1 MKIAI
6 CYHGLLRGIKN
17 TIESH
22 SRNIYDV
29 LDENNINYD
38 IFLHTWIIDDE
49 TLYDTKY
56 KHAIASDIN
65 NLKLLNCKKT
75 QVDNQADFLKNLDF
89 SQYFYEQEWTGTPPR
104 TNNQKGEWIPQ
115 LLKNHLC
122 ALESLKRVY
131 KLIQDSEINYDYILC
146 IRPDGLLTNKID
158 INFFKDLSENEI
170 AVPNNQRYN
179 GYCDQLAI
187 GKVEYMKYY
196 MMRIDEAPEFRKTKH
211 RIDAESYCRYI
222 IDKYAKV
229 KFIHYNYSKLIRN

>member
-6 CYHGLLRGIKN
+6 CYHGLLRGLK
-17 TIESH
+17 TTAKSH
-22 SRNIYDV
+22 NINIYDV
-29 LDENNINYD
+29 LDDNNIDYD

-49 TLYDTKY
+49 TLYDTTC

-65 NLKLLNCKKT
+65 NLKLLNCMKT
-75 QVDNQADFLKNLDF
+75 QVDNQGDFLKNLNF

-131 KLIQDSEINYDYILC
+131 KLIEDSKINYDYILC
-146 IRPDGLLTNKID
+146 IRPDGLLNNKID

-170 AVPNNQRYN
+170 AVPNNEKYN

-196 MMRIDEAPEFRKTKH
+196 MMRIDEAPEFRKTKY